1 MKNEKKK
8 KDSVILKILLA
19 VAAVIAV
26 LLIVN
31 RYTVRQVWCNIFS
44 PTLPIDESTE
54 WSGGRSYEHLPYAE
68 DSEAQY
74 IDLYVPDHGSTVPVI
89 TVTIYHYVYHSFGIY
104 RWFLRSL
111 P

>member
-44 PTLPIDESTE
+44 PTLELDESTE
-54 WSGGRSYEHLPYAE
+54 WAGGKSFIHLPYA
-68 DSEAQY
+68 
-74 IDLYVPDHGSTVPVI
+74 
-89 TVTIYHYVYHSFGIY
+89 
-104 RWFLRSL
+104 
-111 P
+111 